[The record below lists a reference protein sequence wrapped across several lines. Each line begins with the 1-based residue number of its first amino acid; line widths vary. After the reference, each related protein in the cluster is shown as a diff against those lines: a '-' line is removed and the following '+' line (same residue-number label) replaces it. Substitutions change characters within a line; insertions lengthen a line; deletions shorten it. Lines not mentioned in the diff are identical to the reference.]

1 MNLIEEFMKRYQEL
15 LDAYAIK
22 RISNEQYAAALIS
35 MASQAMGLSRRVR
48 AAHLKA
54 LAMMIFQSVDK
65 ERQEA
70 CARCERPLEVV
81 VSNSVT
87 YDIADIRDVAYRARA
102 VVHSMLHAHGH
113 EVPDSHYPSLAV
125 AQMDGHAPR
134 IFMKIAD
141 SCEVLYSFAIGKTK
155 DGGLK
160 VRDPWESIATDYI
173 LRHKM
178 GTFV

>member
-35 MASQAMGLSRRVR
+35 MASQAMGLGRRVR
-48 AAHLKA
+48 SAHLKT
-54 LAMMIFQSVDK
+54 LAQMIFQAVDR

-81 VSNSVT
+81 KSNNVT
-87 YDIADIRDVAYRARA
+87 YDIADIRDIAYRARS
-102 VVHSMLHAHGH
+102 VVHSMLHVHGH
-113 EVPDSHYPSLAV
+113 EVQDSHYPGLAV
-125 AQMDGHAPR
+125 AQMDGHTPR
-134 IFMKIAD
+134 IFMKTAD
-141 SCEVLYSFAIGKTK
+141 SSQVLYSFAIGKTK

-160 VRDPWESIATDYI
+160 VRDPWEAIATDYI